1 MIELYQAEWC
11 PHSHRVRQ
19 RLTELGL
26 DFVAHQVP
34 VDPTERTELA
44 RATGQRSIPALV
56 LDDGG
61 AFFGDAAIVAALD
74 RRFAETPEAAR
85 HREKAAEEWPEW
97 LRLARPESSA
107 A

>member
-34 VDPTERTELA
+34 VDIAERTELE
-44 RATGQRSIPALV
+44 RATGRRSIPTLV

-61 AFFGDAAIVAALD
+61 IVGGDDEILAMLD
-74 RRFAETPEAAR
+74 RRFPEPPDAVR
-85 HREKAAEEWPEW
+85 HREKAVEEWPEW
-97 LRLARPESSA
+97 IRLAGRG
-107 A
+107 

>member
-34 VDPTERTELA
+34 VDPAERGAME
-44 RATGQRSIPALV
+44 RATGRRSIPTLV
-56 LDDGG
+56 LGDGSVLGRDDE
-61 AFFGDAAIVAALD
+61 IIAALD
-74 RRFAETPEAAR
+74 RRFGEPADAAR
-85 HREKAAEEWPEW
+85 HREKAVEEWPEW
-97 LRLARPESSA
+97 LRLAPRR
-107 A
+107 